1 MTKAQY
7 KGYLKILQA
16 CIVGL
21 EHCYNT
27 PGSNGLA
34 SMFHVLEIAHSHFW
48 AENDATTPGSGI
60 SSVVIRIIEYYKLF
74 NLYYRAVL
82 HQLQYKI

>member
-1 MTKAQY
+1 MFQQLTKSQY
-7 KGYLKILQA
+7 KGYIKILQA
-16 CIVGL
+16 CIIGL

-60 SSVVIRIIEYYKLF
+60 SSLVGCLIMCFL
-74 NLYYRAVL
+74 NL
-82 HQLQYKI
+82 